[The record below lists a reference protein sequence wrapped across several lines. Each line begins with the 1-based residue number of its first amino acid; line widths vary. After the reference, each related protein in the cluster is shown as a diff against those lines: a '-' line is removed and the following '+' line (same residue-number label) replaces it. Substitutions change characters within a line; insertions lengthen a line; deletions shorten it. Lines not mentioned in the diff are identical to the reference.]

1 MSERREGAL
10 QGQVTASSRVPIFCK
25 ISIMMSG
32 KHTARCITE
41 KGTTITASEEKS
53 HNKLIRLCGGVNPT
67 HK

>member
-1 MSERREGAL
+1 MSERREGVL

-25 ISIMMSG
+25 ISIMSE

-41 KGTTITASEEKS
+41 KGTTITASEEMS
-53 HNKLIRLCGGVNPT
+53 HNKLNRLCGGVNPT